1 MFNDPNFFWKNFRLG
16 TELQISGTFI
26 YNALY
31 FFDKMEHFYHEH
43 ECFEFLYNV
52 AVGIE
57 RLEKIAIVL
66 LEHDDNGNQEDFEKS
81 LITHNHLELL
91 ARIQKNKP
99 INFGKTHIKFL
110 QLLSDFY
117 RSTRYDRFGIA
128 SVYQP
133 NQDKEQLIKFV
144 SSELNIE
151 ITAGMMFP
159 TEIDDRIRKFM
170 GKTVSTISTKLY
182 DIIDDRAHELNMYT
196 YELDYSSK
204 AFKIFVE
211 KSYSFFEEKIF
222 QKEILIHLL
231 NKKDDDG
238 ILSFIKSLEPLEFE
252 SYDTSE
258 YIKFLLDFH
267 KRRLMLGELTSLYE
281 ENKLGKQRLDEVD
294 IIGADNVSF
303 DIEEDDETE

>member
-1 MFNDPNFFWKNFRLG
+1 MFNDPTFFWKNFRLG
-16 TELQISGTFI
+16 TELQISGSFI

-31 FFDKMEHFYHEH
+31 FFDKMEHFYYEH
-43 ECFEFLYNV
+43 ECFEFLYNT

-57 RLEKIAIVL
+57 RLEKVAIVL
-66 LEHDDNGNQEDFEKS
+66 LEHNEDIDQNNFEKT

-91 ARIQKNKP
+91 NRIKKLTP
-99 INFGKTHIKFL
+99 INLGKTHINFL

-117 RSTRYDRFGIA
+117 RSTRYDRFGID
-128 SVYQP
+128 SVYHQ

-144 SSELNIE
+144 SDELKIE
-151 ITAGMMFP
+151 VSAGMMFP
-159 TEIDDRIRKFM
+159 TEIDERIRKFI

-182 DIIDDRAHELNMYT
+182 EIIDNKAHELNIYT
-196 YELDYSSK
+196 YKLDYSSK

-211 KSYSFFEEKIF
+211 KGYSFFEEKTL

-231 NKKDDDG
+231 NNKETDG
-238 ILSFIKSLEPLEFE
+238 FKEYIKTIEPLQLEN
-252 SYDTSE
+252 YDANE

-267 KRRLMLGELTSLYE
+267 KRRLMLGELQYQYE
-281 ENKLGKQRLDEVD
+281 ENEFGKERLDKVN

-303 DIEEDDETE
+303 ELDDDDFE